1 MQRFSFC
8 LVVILFLCN
17 STKRIHEM
25 HNALSNDT
33 SHYEHAW
40 SFSNILRTSFQVLFV
55 IAVFS
60 NQHYTVHINK
70 TQEISEALH
79 TSFWS
84 LNAEVGQRITMCTL
98 VQCSSATQE
107 IPHVSWNLKVHCLNR
122 TISWAWWTQFT
133 LSHSISSTS
142 PLILFFHV
150 PIYLHICV
158 FPSGFPTKLLI
169 VYLVSPMY
177 VYVTY
182 FNHLAFVYFNS
193 LKIFCGF
200 SILWRFSLWQGH
212 AIP

>member
-1 MQRFSFC
+1 MNGLKQILFSSFFELYYVLMMQRFSFC

-40 SFSNILRTSFQVLFV
+40 SFSNILRTSFQVPFV

-70 TQEISEALH
+70 TQEISETLH

-98 VQCSSATQE
+98 VQCSSSKVQL
-107 IPHVSWNLKVHCLNR
+107 LKK
-122 TISWAWWTQFT
+122 F
-133 LSHSISSTS
+133 
-142 PLILFFHV
+142 PMFH
-150 PIYLHICV
+150 
-158 FPSGFPTKLLI
+158 GT
-169 VYLVSPMY
+169 
-177 VYVTY
+177 
-182 FNHLAFVYFNS
+182 
-193 LKIFCGF
+193 
-200 SILWRFSLWQGH
+200 
-212 AIP
+212 